1 MELCPVWKNWTIASV
16 SDQLLGELSHF
27 RVQIVPNVVHNAFGP
42 FSFCRKR
49 RISICSESVFRLES
63 VHVNMSVFFEFCIQF
78 FAQFFM
84 VLFREISE
92 GIGNG
97 LPFLFLCEQ
106 RVSLGGMW
114 QMFEPVLFFLER
126 KVSQRNGLSEIET
139 DDFSNFI
146 DFFDGHVS
154 L

>member
-1 MELCPVWKNWTIASV
+1 
-16 SDQLLGELSHF
+16 
-27 RVQIVPNVVHNAFGP
+27 
-42 FSFCRKR
+42 
-49 RISICSESVFRLES
+49 
-63 VHVNMSVFFEFCIQF
+63 MSVFFEFCIQF